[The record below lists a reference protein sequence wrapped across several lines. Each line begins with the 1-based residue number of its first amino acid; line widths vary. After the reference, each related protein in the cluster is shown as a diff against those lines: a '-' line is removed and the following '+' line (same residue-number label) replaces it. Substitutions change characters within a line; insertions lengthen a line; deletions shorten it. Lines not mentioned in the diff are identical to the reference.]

1 MEPQHNPYEIFRTR
15 LIGLESC
22 AKAARQDGHTPEE
35 TAAAAIKLFDL
46 LEADAMRA
54 SGLTRQKHPQDVT
67 EAKDRQTAI
76 LRFIQD
82 NRLDRPRF
90 EGWLGT
96 FFPEVRDGGL
106 DGLTTDH
113 AAYILGKP
121 EGCLKAFREF
131 AGVASMDGGALDGQE
146 GKPRENNG

>member
-1 MEPQHNPYEIFRTR
+1 MEPQRNPYEIFKTR

-54 SGLTRQKHPQDVT
+54 AGLTRPKHPQAAT

-90 EGWLGT
+90 EGWMGT
-96 FFPEVRDGGL
+96 FFPEVRDGGI
-106 DGLTTDH
+106 DGLTNDH

-121 EGCLKAFREF
+121 ERCLKAFGEF
-131 AGVASMDGGALDGQE
+131 TGVAATDGGAQGGQ
-146 GKPRENNG
+146 GGVTPENRA

>member
-22 AKAARQDGHTPEE
+22 AKAARQDGYTPEE

-46 LEADAMRA
+46 LEADATRA
-54 SGLTRQKHPQDVT
+54 AGVTRPKHPQDVT
-67 EAKDRQTAI
+67 EAKDRRAAI

-96 FFPEVRDGGL
+96 FFPEVRDGGI
-106 DGLTTDH
+106 DGLTNDH

-121 EGCLKAFREF
+121 VGCLKAFREF
-131 AGVASMDGGALDGQE
+131 AGVASTDGETTAGQ
-146 GKPRENNG
+146 GGDPHGNKS

>member
-1 MEPQHNPYEIFRTR
+1 MEPKYNPYEIFRTR

-22 AKAARQDGHTPEE
+22 AKAARQDGYTPEE

-54 SGLTRQKHPQDVT
+54 AGVTRPKHPQDAT
-67 EAKDRQTAI
+67 EAKDRRAAI

-106 DGLTTDH
+106 DGLTNDH
-113 AAYILGKP
+113 AGYILGKP

-131 AGVASMDGGALDGQE
+131 TGVASTDGGAPDGR
-146 GKPRENNG
+146 GGATPENRA